1 MMEKKIR
8 SSAEKITM
16 PDELRERILDKCA
29 EMEKSERSGNGTY
42 TDHVFTVER
51 AQPHRIR
58 RVVSGLA
65 ACAVLAGGLGATG
78 VFLHRQGSGNI
89 ASEVAQEACYVL
101 CPFGDFT
108 QRDYVFCVADE
119 NDEVHEY
126 ENNAELADLLN
137 KFNWGEETDPRDI
150 TEDPEVYMVTWQDS
164 ENHYHLTIS
173 SDGTVKWGAYP
184 NVVFKAAGH
193 EDEPI
198 EPVFTR
204 YYSIDYNE
212 FDSRVREIL
221 SAETVDEPIEQT
233 EEAIQAITDDMT
245 QKMTLAAYD
254 ESYNAVLSTYGD
266 IVSDDGTQ
274 HDLDIQR
281 QDMTDAMMYGLA
293 DWMLHNSD
301 IYTDSRSGKV
311 LFKVS
316 VDQGD
321 NGVAAF
327 TFFEE
332 GFYSYAV
339 TNEDGTENVYIFNG
353 DCNEAL
359 DILESAMDTEKK
371 HTEDNSAYYLPGFN
385 FVKMGIGESEEIC
398 QKLQNAFYGY
408 DWQAHAVNDVDTDTL
423 EVVYNFAAAIGGENG
438 NNIRVVEVCK
448 DGYIHMCDYDSDHN
462 KVHPEDEK
470 VYKFNNDDILNAVSE
485 IYGGDVFEEKTDF
498 DWIKGATAEY
508 YIESTGKGGT
518 LTAEQSERI
527 WEVLRRNKWE
537 TEDIDRADMFNYGNI
552 RISFDQFRRSD
563 EDIMADVL
571 ITDQGYII
579 VNALADAPV
588 EVLATRVY
596 KSGMNDIEA
605 KIAEIFE

>member
-16 PDELRERILDKCA
+16 PDELRERIIDKCA
-29 EMEKSERSGNGTY
+29 EMETAERSGNGTY

-137 KFNWGEETDPRDI
+137 KFNWGEETEPFAAE
-150 TEDPEVYMVTWQDS
+150 EDPEVYMVTWRDE
-164 ENHYHLTIS
+164 ENHYRLFIS
-173 SDGTVKWGAYP
+173 DDGTVKWGAYP
-184 NVVFKAAGH
+184 NVVFKEAGH

-204 YYSIDYNE
+204 YFRIDFNE

-266 IVSDDGTQ
+266 IVSVSDEGTQ

-301 IYTDSRSGKV
+301 IYTDSMSGKV
-311 LFKVS
+311 LFEVS
-316 VDQGD
+316 VEQGD
-321 NGVAAF
+321 NGVASF

-339 TNEDGTENVYIFNG
+339 TNEDGTEDTYFFNG

-359 DILESAMDTEKK
+359 EILRSAMDTERK
-371 HTEDNSAYYLPGFN
+371 HTEDNAAYYLPEFN
-385 FVKMGIGESEEIC
+385 FVKMGIDGNISIDGNEVVSEEMC
-398 QKLQNAFYGY
+398 QKLQDIFYGY
-408 DWQAHAVNDVDTDTL
+408 DYSAHEVKDVDTSTL
-423 EVVYNFAAAIGGENG
+423 EPVYSFKTRIGGNEQDYL
-438 NNIRVVEVCK
+438 RVLEVCN
-448 DGYIHMCDYDSDHN
+448 DGYICIITTDMDGN
-462 KVHPEDEK
+462 KVNAWHEL
-470 VYKFNNDDILNAVSE
+470 VYKFDNNDILEA
-485 IYGGDVFEEKTDF
+485 
-498 DWIKGATAEY
+498 
-508 YIESTGKGGT
+508 
-518 LTAEQSERI
+518 
-527 WEVLRRNKWE
+527 
-537 TEDIDRADMFNYGNI
+537 IDELYGN
-552 RISFDQFRRSD
+552 D
-563 EDIMADVL
+563 
-571 ITDQGYII
+571 
-579 VNALADAPV
+579 
-588 EVLATRVY
+588 
-596 KSGMNDIEA
+596 
-605 KIAEIFE
+605 IAEERQKRDELIAVKEAELIAKER

>member
-16 PDELRERILDKCA
+16 PDELRERIIDKCT
-29 EMEKSERSGNGTY
+29 EIEKSERSGNGTY

-58 RVVSGLA
+58 RVVSGIA

-78 VFLHRQGSGNI
+78 VFLHRQGNSNI
-89 ASEVAQEACYVL
+89 GWDMAQVMTDEAVT
-101 CPFGDFT
+101 PFGDFT

-126 ENNAELADLLN
+126 ENNAEIADLLN
-137 KFNWGEETDPRDI
+137 KFNWVEETEPFAA
-150 TEDPEVYMVTWQDS
+150 EESPSVYMVSWKNE
-164 ENHYHLTIS
+164 ENHYDLTIS
-173 SDGTVKWGAYP
+173 SDGIAEWKAYP
-184 NVVFKAAGH
+184 NSFSREAGH

-198 EPVFTR
+198 EPVFIR
-204 YYSIDYNE
+204 YFRIDFNE

-221 SAETVDEPIEQT
+221 GAETVDEPT
-233 EEAIQAITDDMT
+233 EETIQTITDDMT

-254 ESYNAVLSTYGD
+254 ESYNSVLTPKYVYTDST
-266 IVSDDGTQ
+266 VSGTNE
-274 HDLDIQR
+274 

-293 DWMLHNSD
+293 DWILNNSD
-301 IYTDSRSGKV
+301 NSISAPETGK
-311 LFKVS
+311 LL
-316 VDQGD
+316 
-321 NGVAAF
+321 
-327 TFFEE
+327 
-332 GFYSYAV
+332 
-339 TNEDGTENVYIFNG
+339 ENVYFFNG

-359 DILESAMDTEKK
+359 EILESAMDTEKK
-371 HTEDNSAYYLPGFN
+371 HTEDNPAYYLPGFN

-398 QKLQNAFYGY
+398 QKLQDAFYGY

-508 YIESTGKGGT
+508 YIESTDKGGT

>member
-1 MMEKKIR
+1 MEKKIR

-16 PDELRERILDKCA
+16 PDELRERIIDKCA

-126 ENNAELADLLN
+126 ENNAEIADLLN
-137 KFNWGEETDPRDI
+137 KFNWVEETEPFAAE
-150 TEDPEVYMVTWQDS
+150 EDPEVYMVTWQDE
-164 ENHYHLTIS
+164 ENHYHLIIS
-173 SDGTVKWGAYP
+173 SDGIAEWKAYP
-184 NVVFKAAGH
+184 NSFSREAGH

-198 EPVFTR
+198 EPVFNR
-204 YYSIDYNE
+204 YYSIDFNE

-221 SAETVDEPIEQT
+221 SAETVDDPIEQT
-233 EEAIQAITDDMT
+233 DEAIQAITDDMT

-266 IVSDDGTQ
+266 IVSVSDEGTQ

-293 DWMLHNSD
+293 DWTLHNSD
-301 IYTDSRSGKV
+301 IYTDSMSGKV
-311 LFKVS
+311 LFEVS

-321 NGVAAF
+321 NGVASF

-339 TNEDGTENVYIFNG
+339 TNEDGTEDTYFFNG

-359 DILESAMDTEKK
+359 EILESAMDTEKK

-385 FVKMGIGESEEIC
+385 FEKLGIGGDMYSKQLQEI
-398 QKLQNAFYGY
+398 FYGY
-408 DWQAHAVNDVDTDTL
+408 DWAAHEVTAFDLDSLVFAYGFEDDIADQNEMYTRRVDVYVN
-423 EVVYNFAAAIGGENG
+423 
-438 NNIRVVEVCK
+438 
-448 DGYIHMCDYDSDHN
+448 GYIHMYDKN
-462 KVHPEDEK
+462 EKNEKIHPEQEK
-470 VYKFNNDDILNAVSE
+470 FYKFDNNDILEAIDELYGTV
-485 IYGGDVFEEKTDF
+485 IYSDF

-508 YIESTGKGGT
+508 YVESTGKGGT

-552 RISFDQFRRSD
+552 MISFDQFRRSD

-588 EVLATRVY
+588 EVVATKVY
-596 KSGMNDIEA
+596 KSGMGDIESI
-605 KIAEIFE
+605 IAEILK

>member
-16 PDELRERILDKCA
+16 PDDLRERIIDKCA

-137 KFNWGEETDPRDI
+137 KFNWVEETEPFAA
-150 TEDPEVYMVTWQDS
+150 EEAPSVYMVTWQDS
-164 ENHYHLTIS
+164 ENHYDLTIS

-184 NVVFKAAGH
+184 NSFSREAGH

-198 EPVFTR
+198 EPVFIR
-204 YYSIDYNE
+204 YFRIDFNE

-233 EEAIQAITDDMT
+233 DEAIQAIIDDMT
-245 QKMTLAAYD
+245 QKITLAAYD

-266 IVSDDGTQ
+266 IVSDEGRQ

-301 IYTDSRSGKV
+301 IYTDSMSGKV
-311 LFKVS
+311 LFEVS
-316 VDQGD
+316 VEQGD
-321 NGVAAF
+321 NGVASF

-332 GFYSYAV
+332 GFYTYAV
-339 TNEDGTENVYIFNG
+339 TNEDGTENGYIFNG

-359 DILESAMDTEKK
+359 EILRSAMDTEKK
-371 HTEDNSAYYLPGFN
+371 HSEDNSAYYLPGFN
-385 FVKMGIGESEEIC
+385 FEKLGIGGDMYSKQLQEI
-398 QKLQNAFYGY
+398 FYGY
-408 DWQAHAVNDVDTDTL
+408 DWAAHEVTAFDLDSLVFVHGFEGDIAGQNEMYTRHVDVYVN
-423 EVVYNFAAAIGGENG
+423 
-438 NNIRVVEVCK
+438 
-448 DGYIHMCDYDSDHN
+448 GYIHMYDLN
-462 KVHPEDEK
+462 EKNEKIHPEQEK
-470 VYKFNNDDILNAVSE
+470 FYKFDNNDILEAIDELYGTE
-485 IYGGDVFEEKTDF
+485 IYSDF

-508 YIESTGKGGT
+508 YVESTGKGGT

-527 WEVLRRNKWE
+527 WEVLRRDKWE

-596 KSGMNDIEA
+596 KSGMADIESI
-605 KIAEIFE
+605 IAEILE

>member
-16 PDELRERILDKCA
+16 PDELRERIIDKCT
-29 EMEKSERSGNGTY
+29 EIEKAERSGNGTY

-78 VFLHRQGSGNI
+78 VFLHRQGNSNI
-89 ASEVAQEACYVL
+89 GSDMAQVMTDEAVT
-101 CPFGDFT
+101 PFGDFT

-126 ENNAELADLLN
+126 ENNAELADFLN
-137 KFNWGEETDPRDI
+137 KFNWVEETEPFAA
-150 TEDPEVYMVTWQDS
+150 EEAPSVYMVSWKNE
-164 ENHYHLTIS
+164 ENHYDLTIS
-173 SDGTVKWGAYP
+173 SDGIAEWKAYP
-184 NVVFKAAGH
+184 NSFSREADH

-198 EPVFTR
+198 EPLFIR
-204 YYSIDYNE
+204 YFRIDFNE

-221 SAETVDEPIEQT
+221 GAETVDEPA
-233 EEAIQAITDDMT
+233 EETIQAITDDMT

-254 ESYNAVLSTYGD
+254 ESYNAVLTPNYVYTDS
-266 IVSDDGTQ
+266 SCRGTNE
-274 HDLDIQR
+274 
-281 QDMTDAMMYGLA
+281 QDMTDAMMNGLA
-293 DWMLHNSD
+293 DWILNNSD
-301 IYTDSRSGKV
+301 NPISAPETGKL
-311 LFKVS
+311 LFNVEVS
-316 VDQGD
+316 QNDERI
-321 NGVAAF
+321 AEF
-327 TFFEE
+327 LFFEE
-332 GFYSYAV
+332 NFYSYTV
-339 TNEDGTENVYIFNG
+339 HNENGTENVYFFNG

-385 FVKMGIGESEEIC
+385 FEKLGIGGDMYSKQLQEI
-398 QKLQNAFYGY
+398 FYGY
-408 DWQAHAVNDVDTDTL
+408 DWSAHEVTAFDLDSLVFVYGFEGDIAGQYEMYTRHVDVYVN
-423 EVVYNFAAAIGGENG
+423 
-438 NNIRVVEVCK
+438 
-448 DGYIHMCDYDSDHN
+448 GYIHMYDLN
-462 KVHPEDEK
+462 EKNEKIHPEQEK
-470 VYKFNNDDILNAVSE
+470 FYKFDNNDILEAIDELYGTE
-485 IYGGDVFEEKTDF
+485 IHSDF

-537 TEDIDRADMFNYGNI
+537 AEDIDRADMFNYGNI